1 MGGPC
6 TLRLQVDARR
16 HAFRDWARLCAS
28 PPRLLLTT
36 TAAWARQSAI
46 PVPLWHSRRE
56 YLSAKSEPSLVALH
70 GSAAN
75 NVVKNPFTN
84 SNPITS
90 PHQSCHR
97 ARAQRPRTTAT
108 RATPVVSSAKSSVP
122 QSLSSSTLASSTRVG
137 SHVLSRSRLD
147 YGLSLGLT
155 TESRYFYRVHFRLHS
170 YVIVLSVS

>member
-1 MGGPC
+1 VHSAAAG
-6 TLRLQVDARR
+6 VDAPSR
-16 HAFRDWARLCAS
+16 FSRLGAS
-28 PPRLLLTT
+28 VRIAASLATDDDGRLGTTISNPGPPL
-36 TAAWARQSAI
+36 A
-46 PVPLWHSRRE
+46 SRRE
-56 YLSAKSEPSLVALH
+56 YLSAKSELSLVALH

-84 SNPITS
+84 NSNPVTS

-137 SHVLSRSRLD
+137 SHVLSRSRLN

-155 TESRYFYRVHFRLHS
+155 TESRSFYRVHFRLYS
-170 YVIVLSVS
+170 YVFVLSVS